1 MEQSPEIILGENSK
15 TANKNMYIFSFSG
28 PNKDKCRE
36 MFDGF
41 LKNNYIS
48 YWRTD
53 MSNSFYIVS
62 TLSAEAIRDRIHECF
77 LDLRFLV
84 VKMDVVCGWIT
95 KESWIEINKYAN
107 KKPHDLPGIVDDN
120 QAAGSEIEI

>member
-1 MEQSPEIILGENSK
+1 MEQSSEIILGENSK

-28 PNKDKCRE
+28 PNKDTCRE
-36 MFDGF
+36 MFDNF

-62 TLSAEAIRDRIHECF
+62 TLSADIIRDRIHERF
-77 LDLRFLV
+77 PDLRFLV
-84 VKMDVVCGWIT
+84 IKMDIVCGWIT
-95 KESWIEINKYAN
+95 KESWLEINKYAN
-107 KKPHDLPGIVDDN
+107 KKPRELPGIVDDD
-120 QAAGSEIEI
+120 QTTESEIEI